1 MNARKI
7 IYSHHT
13 DIFESFSFLFIFFS
27 NNNNLLITYNAKKY
41 YVNQNFINVDNIY
54 YFLYKFLYNFK

>member
-27 NNNNLLITYNAKKY
+27 NNNNLLITYNAKK
-41 YVNQNFINVDNIY
+41 I
-54 YFLYKFLYNFK
+54 LCESKFHKR